1 MNSEE
6 KAFDEGWNAAYKGY
20 MRKDNPYKR
29 FTIEWSNW
37 RDGNDF
43 SHQSDPYWINIRR
56 LQANAK
62 RRIMPST
69 LDGIG

>member
-29 FTIEWSNW
+29 FTPEWTEW
-37 RDGNDF
+37 REGNVLGHRD
-43 SHQSDPYWINIRR
+43 DPYWINTRS

-62 RRIMPST
+62 KRIYAQ
-69 LDGIG
+69 LKAKR